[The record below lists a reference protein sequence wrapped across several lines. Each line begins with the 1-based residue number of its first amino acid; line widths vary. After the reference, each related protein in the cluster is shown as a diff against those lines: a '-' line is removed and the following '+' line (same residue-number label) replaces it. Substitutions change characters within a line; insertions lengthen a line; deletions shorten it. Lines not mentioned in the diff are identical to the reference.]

1 MGLQQFEHRLER
13 LVEGTFAKAFRG
25 QLQPVELGKRLTREM
40 DLHRAVSVRGLIS
53 PNVFEISLSPDDFE
67 RFGSFLDVLAE
78 ELVEAAQ
85 EHAQSSRY
93 SFVGPV
99 EVIIVKDSSLT
110 KSTFT
115 IETSVEEGEEVLAGA
130 IVLEDGRR
138 IGIGNVPITI
148 GRLEECEIQIN
159 DTNASRRHAEL
170 RRDGGSVVIIDLSST
185 NGTRVN
191 NAPITRH
198 RLNNGDVI
206 TIGASVLR
214 FEAN

>member
-40 DLHRAVSVRGLIS
+40 DLHRSISVRGLIS
-53 PNVFEISLSPDDFE
+53 PNVFDINLSPDDFD
-67 RFGSFLDVLAE
+67 RFGSFIDVLAE

-85 EHAQSSRY
+85 EHARTSRY

-99 EVIIVKDSSLT
+99 VVTLGRDPSVT

-115 IETSVEEGEEVLAGA
+115 IEANVEEGEENHSGT

-138 IGIGNVPITI
+138 IVLGQSPVTI

-159 DTNASRRHAEL
+159 DSNASRRHAEL
-170 RRDGGSVVIIDLSST
+170 RREGGAVFVHDLSST
-185 NGTRVN
+185 NGTKVN
-191 NAPITRH
+191 GIPISH
-198 RLNNGDVI
+198 HQLSNGDVI
-206 TIGASVLR
+206 TIGATSLR
-214 FEAN
+214 FEMG

>member
-40 DLHRAVSVRGLIS
+40 DLHRAISVRGLIS
-53 PNVFEISLSPDDFE
+53 PNVFEINLSPDDFE

-85 EHAQSSRY
+85 EHARNSRY

-99 EVIIVKDSSLT
+99 EVIIVKNTSLT

-115 IETSVEEGEEVLAGA
+115 IESSVEEGEEVLAGSV
-130 IVLEDGRR
+130 VLEDGRR
-138 IGIGNVPITI
+138 VGIGNVPVTI

-170 RRDGGSVVIIDLSST
+170 RREGGVVVIIDLSST

-191 NAPITRH
+191 NAPISQH
-198 RLNNGDVI
+198 RLQNGDVI
-206 TIGASVLR
+206 TIGATTLR

>member
-1 MGLQQFEHRLER
+1 MGLQQFERRLER

-53 PNVFEISLSPDDFE
+53 PNAFDISLAPDDFE

-85 EHAQSSRY
+85 EHARSSRY
-93 SFVGPV
+93 SFVGPI
-99 EVIIVKDSSLT
+99 EVVIGKDAALS

-115 IETSVEEGEEVLAGA
+115 IESSVIEGEEVLVGNV
-130 IVLEDGRR
+130 VLEDGRR
-138 IGIGNVPITI
+138 IGIGNTPVTI

-170 RRDGGSVVIIDLSST
+170 RRESGSIVLIDLSST

-191 NAPITRH
+191 NVIISQH
-198 RLNNGDVI
+198 RLVNGDVI
-206 TIGASVLR
+206 SIGTTTLR
-214 FEAN
+214 FEMN

>member
-40 DLHRAVSVRGLIS
+40 DLHRAVSIRGLIS
-53 PNVFEISLSPDDFE
+53 PNVFNVNISPEDFD

-85 EHAQSSRY
+85 EHARNSRY

-99 EVIIVKDSSLT
+99 EVVIAKNSSLIN
-110 KSTFT
+110 STFT
-115 IETSVEEGEEVLAGA
+115 IDSSVAEGEEILVGS

-138 IGIGNVPITI
+138 VGIGKVPITI

-170 RRDGGSVVIIDLSST
+170 RREGGSVVLIDLSST
-185 NGTRVN
+185 NGTSVN
-191 NAPITRH
+191 NVLISQH
-198 RLNNGDVI
+198 RLANGDII
-206 TIGASVLR
+206 TIGATTLR
-214 FEAN
+214 FEMN